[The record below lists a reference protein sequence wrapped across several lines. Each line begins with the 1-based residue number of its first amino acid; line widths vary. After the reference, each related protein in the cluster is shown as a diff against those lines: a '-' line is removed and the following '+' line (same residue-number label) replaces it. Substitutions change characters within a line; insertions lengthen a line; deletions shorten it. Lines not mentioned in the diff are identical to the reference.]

1 MRGAEMVVLGFGAAW
16 KSGNTA
22 ELTQGGH
29 ALAPARQVLVG
40 VTLVAHVPHD
50 AVARG
55 VEHVVQRDRQLD
67 GAEVGGEVAA
77 RAGHAV
83 DDEGPQFIRKA
94 RQLRDAEL
102 AQRMGRIDGFEQ
114 GMHSGFSVRWKRAGR
129 GD

>member
-1 MRGAEMVVLGFGAAW
+1 MRGAEMIVFGFGAPR

-22 ELTQGGH
+22 ELAQGGH
-29 ALAPARQVLVG
+29 GLAPAGQDLVG
-40 VTLVAHVPHD
+40 VALVADIPDD

-55 VEHVVQRDRQLD
+55 VEHVVQGDRQLD
-67 GAEVGGEVAA
+67 RAQVGGEVAA

-83 DDEGPQFIRKA
+83 DDEGSQFIRKA
-94 RQLRDAEL
+94 RQLRNAEL

>member
-1 MRGAEMVVLGFGAAW
+1 MRGAEMVVLGFGAAR

-22 ELTQGGH
+22 ELAQGGH
-29 ALAPARQVLVG
+29 ALAPPGQDLVG
-40 VTLVAHVPHD
+40 VALVAHIPHD

-67 GAEVGGEVAA
+67 GAEVGGKVAA

-83 DDEGPQFIRKA
+83 DDEGPQFIRKV

-102 AQRMGRIDGFEQ
+102 AQRMRRIDGFEQ
-114 GMHSGFSVRWKRAGR
+114 SIHSGFSVELETR
-129 GD
+129 GPW